1 MMDDSALMDAVAA
14 GDRACFERLYSSY
27 ERRVFHYA
35 RSIVRDLGT
44 AEEVVVDTM
53 MAVWDGARG
62 FSKSSRVSTWILGI
76 ARHKAL
82 DAVRR
87 GGRAGR
93 LGKQVALEDVAEITA
108 DEPTPDAIA
117 DSGSVRTAMQGAF
130 AHLSAEHR
138 EILYLVF
145 YEDLPYEDIA
155 RLLALPVNT
164 VKTRVY
170 YAKQNLRNH
179 IERHTDMELLP

>member
-1 MMDDSALMDAVAA
+1 MMDESALLEAVAA

-27 ERRVFHYA
+27 ERRIYHYA
-35 RSIVRDLGT
+35 RSIVRDTGT
-44 AEEVVVDTM
+44 AEEVVIDTM
-53 MAVWDGARG
+53 MAVWDGAGR
-62 FSKSSRVSTWILGI
+62 FSGTSRLSTWILGI

-87 GGRAGR
+87 RGRSGR
-93 LGKQVALEDVAEITA
+93 LGKPIALEDAADIPA
-108 DEPTPDAIA
+108 DEPTPDALA
-117 DSGSVRTAMQGAF
+117 DSGSTRTAMQGAL
-130 AHLSAEHR
+130 AHLSSEHR

-170 YAKQNLRNH
+170 YAKQNLRSH
-179 IERHTDMELLP
+179 IERHTDMELQP